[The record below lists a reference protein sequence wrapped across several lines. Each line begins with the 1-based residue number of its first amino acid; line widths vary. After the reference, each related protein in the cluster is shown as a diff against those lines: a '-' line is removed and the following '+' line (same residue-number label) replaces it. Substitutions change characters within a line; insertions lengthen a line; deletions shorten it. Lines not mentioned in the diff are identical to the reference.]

1 MAKKT
6 KKAKKAKE
14 KAGKAGKPRKPRK
27 PKGVAKTAKAKKVRK
42 AKPPSTAR
50 STPPP
55 PEPVATVE
63 INRAPVLTLWGA
75 VVAERLGY
83 DRDAAL
89 TLGKAMAGLN
99 AQSKGRRLGIFG
111 EPKPPERGGPPKKVG
126 LGEEFWIEI
135 CGRPVPGKNT
145 PDGVRAVIRDKPI
158 DPASVLRYLEGK
170 FGESLGAA
178 RAAMAEL
185 ASSYGPDQLQYVAYS
200 LYERFRPQIEPGRR
214 GWGQKGTLDLALVR
228 SLAGRG

>member
-6 KKAKKAKE
+6 KRPKKAKK
-14 KAGKAGKPRKPRK
+14 KAGKAGNPRK
-27 PKGVAKTAKAKKVRK
+27 PKGVAKASKVKKVRK
-42 AKPPSTAR
+42 AKPPSTPPR
-50 STPPP
+50 TPPAS
-55 PEPVATVE
+55 EPVATVE

-145 PDGVRAVIRDKPI
+145 ADGVRAVIRDKPI
-158 DPASVLRYLEGK
+158 DPASVLRYLEGN
-170 FGESLGAA
+170 FGESLEAA
-178 RAAMAEL
+178 RTAMAEL

-214 GWGQKGTLDLALVR
+214 GWGQKGTLDIALVR